1 MAARRAGAGSS
12 VVDAVTVDD
21 SGWRQM
27 YFLVEIFYSTPFT
40 LCGRRSICYKSKN
53 QEAIFLD
60 TNDGTQV

>member
-1 MAARRAGAGSS
+1 MAACRAGAGRS

-27 YFLVEIFYSTPFT
+27 YFLMEIFYSTLFT
-40 LCGRRSICYKSKN
+40 LCGRRSICSKRKN
-53 QEAIFLD
+53 PEAICLD